1 MDGNIKSNITDDL
14 IVISS
19 NPLYDQVKNYLDPK
33 CPFIIAKRS
42 IDYNEIGKLLYINP
56 GTDVLL
62 VNDTKASTDET
73 ISILKELGF
82 GYINY
87 FPYYPGIKNPAK
99 LKIAITVGETRI
111 IPQSVE
117 RVIDINIRKIDFTT
131 MLDILKKLDLPDAE
145 ANLLSARFI
154 KDIID
159 LLKRIK
165 NVSDK
170 NNEIKNEL
178 QTILNTVHDGIIAF
192 DTNDT
197 ITVYNPIAEKII
209 GIRSD
214 EIVGRKL
221 SEDLVELLK
230 LQNIDKEGLLEIN
243 NRNIVVNNYPIC
255 MEDTLLGRMYTLKDV
270 TEIQRLEQE
279 LRRELRGKENC
290 SYYTF
295 NNIVGKSMAIENT
308 RKLARKLAKSW
319 SPILIQGERGVGKE
333 LFAQAIHNDSIRS
346 KGPFVALN
354 FAALP
359 ESLLESELF
368 GFEDGAFTGARK
380 GGKQGLFEQ
389 AHGGTIFLDEIGDA
403 PLSFQVRLLRVLQ
416 EKVVRKIGGSK
427 VIPINI
433 RVISATNKNLKEL
446 IESGMF
452 RQDLYYRL
460 NVLPLKV
467 PPLRERREDIIGL
480 AKVFYCECLK
490 DNIIFIKADDYF
502 KKIEKNLV
510 TYDWPGNIR
519 ELYNVVEYLVSIS
532 RDKIPSADLLPEELR
547 SKKCSL
553 ENEDSIERRVL
564 MEIQASNISNIPI
577 GRRSL
582 SKKLNILENK
592 VRSIIDIIYKKRF
605 IQINKGVMGIKLTI
619 QGIREV
625 QTYQK

>member
-1 MDGNIKSNITDDL
+1 MKSITLLSKGKTTCEVLSKQLINLLGDKIHINSRYLDGNIKSNITDDL

-19 NPLYDQVKNYLDPK
+19 NPLYDQVKNYPDPK

-42 IDYNEIGKLLYINP
+42 IDYNEICKLLYINP

-62 VNDTKASTDET
+62 VNDTKESTDET

-192 DTNDT
+192 NTNDT

-214 EIVGRKL
+214 EIVDRKL

-230 LQNIDKEGLLEIN
+230 LQNIDKEVLLEIN

-295 NNIVGKSMAIENT
+295 NNTVGKSMTIENT

-319 SPILIQGERGVGKE
+319 SLILIQGESGVGKE

-346 KGPFVALN
+346 N
-354 FAALP
+354 FQI
-359 ESLLESELF
+359 S
-368 GFEDGAFTGARK
+368 
-380 GGKQGLFEQ
+380 
-389 AHGGTIFLDEIGDA
+389 
-403 PLSFQVRLLRVLQ
+403 
-416 EKVVRKIGGSK
+416 
-427 VIPINI
+427 
-433 RVISATNKNLKEL
+433 SATFIGWLT
-446 IESGMF
+446 
-452 RQDLYYRL
+452 DL
-460 NVLPLKV
+460 
-467 PPLRERREDIIGL
+467 
-480 AKVFYCECLK
+480 
-490 DNIIFIKADDYF
+490 
-502 KKIEKNLV
+502 
-510 TYDWPGNIR
+510 
-519 ELYNVVEYLVSIS
+519 
-532 RDKIPSADLLPEELR
+532 IPS
-547 SKKCSL
+547 SSF
-553 ENEDSIERRVL
+553 DSITSSAVIL
-564 MEIQASNISNIPI
+564 TASMAFPMAIPFPHI
-577 GRRSL
+577 
-582 SKKLNILENK
+582 
-592 VRSIIDIIYKKRF
+592 
-605 IQINKGVMGIKLTI
+605 
-619 QGIREV
+619 
-625 QTYQK
+625 